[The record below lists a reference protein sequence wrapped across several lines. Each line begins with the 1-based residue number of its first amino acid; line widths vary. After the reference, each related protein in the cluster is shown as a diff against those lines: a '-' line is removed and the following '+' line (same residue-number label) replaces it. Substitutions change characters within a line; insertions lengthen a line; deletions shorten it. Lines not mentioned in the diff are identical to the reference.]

1 VTIVADTSPIHYAV
15 LIGAIEA
22 LFGLYG
28 RIVIP
33 SAVYAE
39 ILDPGAPGELRD
51 WVRDNPERL
60 EVRHVHV
67 PEDPLLRNLDAG
79 EAEAIFLAQQTPDSL
94 LLIDERAGRAEAR
107 RRGLRITGL
116 LGGIRNAALLGL
128 LDFDDT
134 ITKLKAT
141 DFRMSPEVEAII
153 RDQYR
158 SGR

>member
-15 LIGAIEA
+15 LIDAIEA
-22 LFGLYG
+22 FFVLYG

-39 ILDPGAPGELRD
+39 ILDPGAPEELRA
-51 WVRDNPERL
+51 WVHDNADRWD
-60 EVRHVHV
+60 VRHVHL
-67 PEDPLLRNLDAG
+67 PDDSLLQRLDAG

-107 RRGLRITGL
+107 RRGLRVTGL
-116 LGGIRNAALLGL
+116 LGIIRNAALSGL
-128 LDFDDT
+128 LDFDGT
-134 ITKLKAT
+134 IRKLKAT

-153 RDQYR
+153 RAQYH

>member
-1 VTIVADTSPIHYAV
+1 MVADTSPIHYVV

-79 EAEAIFLAQQTPDSL
+79 EAEAIFWRNKHPTLSYSSTSAL
-94 LLIDERAGRAEAR
+94 VGR
-107 RRGLRITGL
+107 RRG
-116 LGGIRNAALLGL
+116 AAVFG
-128 LDFDDT
+128 
-134 ITKLKAT
+134 
-141 DFRMSPEVEAII
+141 
-153 RDQYR
+153 
-158 SGR
+158 